1 MRGVMSALSEWATQ
15 IMSAVS
21 HGHMLALLGLI
32 LIAAVMEVG
41 VPIPFVLDSTI
52 LFVAVNEGFVSF
64 PIILV
69 VMVLFLGR
77 FLGSSILYMLGRLL
91 GSIFLKWLKKRW
103 PKVTDRIEDFSK
115 RLNQPQQAVDP
126 GRGFASRFWSRL
138 SATLRIPLIIV
149 VARFTPG
156 LLTVSS
162 IAAGTICES
171 YWIFV
176 LGVGL
181 QSILADGLILT
192 VGYLASQGLK
202 VLGVTPSVWQ
212 LVIGLAILVPVG
224 WGIFFLA
231 KRRVQ
236 RRSR

>member
-1 MRGVMSALSEWATQ
+1 MSALSEWATQ
-15 IMSAVS
+15 IMTAVS

-52 LFVAVNEGFVSF
+52 LFVAINDGFVSF
-64 PIILV
+64 PILLV
-69 VMVLFLGR
+69 VLVLFLGR
-77 FLGSSILYMLGRLL
+77 FLGSSILYWLGRLL

-103 PKVTDRIEDFSK
+103 PKVTDRIDDFST
-115 RLNQPQQAVDP
+115 RLNQPQQT
-126 GRGFASRFWSRL
+126 GRLRRGLASRVWARL

-149 VARFTPG
+149 IARFTPG

-176 LGVGL
+176 LGIGL

-202 VLGVTPSVWQ
+202 ILGVTPSVWQ
-212 LVIGLAILVPVG
+212 LVIGLAILVPLG

-231 KRRVQ
+231 KRRLQ
-236 RRSR
+236 RKPK